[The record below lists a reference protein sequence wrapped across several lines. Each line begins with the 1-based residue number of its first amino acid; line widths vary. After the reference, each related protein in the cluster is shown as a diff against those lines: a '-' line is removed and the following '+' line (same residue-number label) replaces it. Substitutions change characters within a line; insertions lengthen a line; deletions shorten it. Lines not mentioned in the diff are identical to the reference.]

1 MRCVH
6 ATPTTQRVL
15 YVSNGSLS
23 HSIYA
28 AVRAQMN
35 IARPLLLAGFLVA
48 GFVGLSAPAAF
59 AHPHVFVQARLEVVA
74 GADNTIKELR
84 NTWRFDEVFSSSV
97 MLDFDKNGDLKLDH
111 SELQDIANT
120 IRSSLG
126 DYGYFTFISA
136 SGATVNVAKPQV
148 FNADYKD
155 NQLLVFFIVKPEK
168 PIPIKGNLSFGV
180 HDPTLYTAI
189 DFKKDGDIVETGDA
203 LKKCKRTVVRPNP
216 DDVIK
221 QNQASLTEAFFNDP
235 TGTDMGKLFATRLDL
250 AC

>member
-1 MRCVH
+1 
-6 ATPTTQRVL
+6 
-15 YVSNGSLS
+15 
-23 HSIYA
+23 
-28 AVRAQMN
+28 MN
-35 IARPLLLAGFLVA
+35 IARPFLLAGFLVA
-48 GFVGLSAPAAF
+48 GFVGMSVPAAF

-136 SGATVNVAKPQV
+136 SGATVKVAKPQV

-189 DFKKDGDIVETGDA
+189 DFKQDSDIVETGDT